1 MILGYENATNEY
13 EIPVD
18 WQVCDVVKI
27 KANSLNEAYRWAVDN
42 AEMIPLGDEPEYI
55 DGSYQIGGY
64 ELAKLMN
71 KATGC
76 TS

>member
-1 MILGYENATNEY
+1 MILGYENGKNEY

-18 WQVCDVVKI
+18 WQVSDVVKV
-27 KANSLNEAYRWAVDN
+27 KANSLNEAYRWVVDN

-55 DGSYQIGGY
+55 DGSYQIGDY
-64 ELAKLMN
+64 ELARIMN
-71 KATGC
+71 KVKRC